1 MECFTANKTEKPT
14 QKKLQDASKKGQ
26 ILKSRDLTVC
36 VIMLVG
42 TLYLG
47 YVFDVHHIMSILEY
61 ILDHNAKPDIW
72 DYFKAMGIG
81 WLKTIIPFLLVCMFT
96 TILVSWFQSKMQLAT
111 EAVKFKFDS
120 LNPVNGLKRI
130 FGLKTV
136 KEFVKAILYIIF
148 FALAIKLFWSNHKSL
163 LFKTL
168 DGDIISL
175 LSDWGEMLFLLILYC
190 LGSMIIVLIFDFIA
204 EYFLFMKDMKMD
216 KQEVKREYKEQEGSP
231 EIKSKRR
238 ERHQEIL
245 SEQLKS
251 DVSNSRLMIA
261 NPTHIAIGIYFKPH
275 LSPIPLIS
283 VRETNEVALAVRK
296 YAKEIGIPIIT
307 DKKLAR
313 KIYATHRRYDYVS
326 FENIDEILRLLLWLE
341 DVENAGQPVPDELLP
356 SEDKFK
362 EGEDTKSENKD
373 NN

>member
-1 MECFTANKTEKPT
+1 MANKTEKPT
-14 QKKLQDASKKGQ
+14 DKKLKDASKNGQ
-26 ILKSRDLTVC
+26 ILKSRDLTVSL
-36 VIMLVG
+36 IMLVG

-72 DYFKAMGIG
+72 DYFKAIGIG
-81 WLKTIIPFLLVCMFT
+81 WLKTIVPFLLVCMFT
-96 TILVSWFQSKMQLAT
+96 TILVSWFQSKMKLAT
-111 EAVKFKFDS
+111 EAIKLKFDS
-120 LNPVNGLKRI
+120 LNPINGLKKI
-130 FGLKTV
+130 FSLKTL
-136 KEFVKAILYIIF
+136 KEFVKAILYIVF
-148 FALAIKLFWSNHKSL
+148 FYLAIRVFWGNNKSL

-175 LSDWGEMLFLLILYC
+175 LSDWGEMLFLLVLYC
-190 LGSMIIVLIFDFIA
+190 LVSMIIILIFDYIA

-216 KQEVKREYKEQEGSP
+216 KQEVKREYKEQEGNP
-231 EIKSKRR
+231 EVKSKRR

-261 NPTHIAIGIYFKPH
+261 NPTHIAIGIYFKPN

-283 VRETNEVALAVRK
+283 VRATNQVALAIRR
-296 YAKEIGIPIIT
+296 YAQEIGVPVIT

-326 FENIDEILRLLLWLE
+326 FENLDEILRLLLWLE
-341 DVENAGQPVPDELLP
+341 DVENAGQPDATEEPVLEDEV
-356 SEDKFK
+356 K
-362 EGEDTKSENKD
+362 
-373 NN
+373 

>member
-111 EAVKFKFDS
+111 EAIKFKFDS

-216 KQEVKREYKEQEGSP
+216 KQEFKREYKEQEGSP

>member
-1 MECFTANKTEKPT
+1 M
-14 QKKLQDASKKGQ
+14 
-26 ILKSRDLTVC
+26 
-36 VIMLVG
+36 
-42 TLYLG
+42 
-47 YVFDVHHIMSILEY
+47 
-61 ILDHNAKPDIW
+61 
-72 DYFKAMGIG
+72 
-81 WLKTIIPFLLVCMFT
+81 
-96 TILVSWFQSKMQLAT
+96 
-111 EAVKFKFDS
+111 
-120 LNPVNGLKRI
+120 
-130 FGLKTV
+130 
-136 KEFVKAILYIIF
+136 
-148 FALAIKLFWSNHKSL
+148 

-216 KQEVKREYKEQEGSP
+216 KQELKREYKEQEGNP

-341 DVENAGQPVPDELLP
+341 DVENAGQPVSDEQFS
-356 SEDKFK
+356 SEDKFI
-362 EGEDTKSENKD
+362 EGEYTEIENKD

>member
-111 EAVKFKFDS
+111 EAIKFKFDS

-261 NPTHIAIGIYFKPH
+261 NPTHITIGIYFKPH